1 MPVKEAKALFYE
13 KLEAVYPGLTGKE
26 ARIAEYILA
35 NRARISGLTSQKL
48 AGNLG
53 ISQSTVIRFSQKLGY
68 KSYQNLLLDLE
79 RSGEPGER
87 LEEIQLTDSTLA
99 TNTKILNHAKLLLD
113 LTAEVNPPG
122 QLARA
127 VELIQGADTIF
138 CFGFLSTHSAAHH
151 MNELLQLFG
160 INSFCLDAFGTLS
173 AMRSHSG
180 GGLLIVFSKSGAT
193 DMTNRVVRHA
203 KELGLKI
210 IGVTSMAPNPMAPDL
225 DVWLKTK
232 HSPVRTRFLH
242 YTETLP
248 MFFLIDCIILNLYK
262 QNFSSY
268 SDSVKQHIAFTKGAY
283 GTGAPPG
290 GESQTPD
297 L

>member
-1 MPVKEAKALFYE
+1 
-13 KLEAVYPGLTGKE
+13 
-26 ARIAEYILA
+26 
-35 NRARISGLTSQKL
+35 
-48 AGNLG
+48 
-53 ISQSTVIRFSQKLGY
+53 
-68 KSYQNLLLDLE
+68 
-79 RSGEPGER
+79 
-87 LEEIQLTDSTLA
+87 
-99 TNTKILNHAKLLLD
+99 
-113 LTAEVNPPG
+113 
-122 QLARA
+122 
-127 VELIQGADTIF
+127 
-138 CFGFLSTHSAAHH
+138 
-151 MNELLQLFG
+151 
-160 INSFCLDAFGTLS
+160 
-173 AMRSHSG
+173 
-180 GGLLIVFSKSGAT
+180 
-193 DMTNRVVRHA
+193 MTNRVVRHA

-268 SDSVKQHIAFTKGAY
+268 SDSVKQHIAITKGAY

>member
-1 MPVKEAKALFYE
+1 MPVKEATALFYE

-138 CFGFLSTHSAAHH
+138 CFGFLSTHSAARFH
-151 MNELLQLFG
+151 MRPL
-160 INSFCLDAFGTLS
+160 
-173 AMRSHSG
+173 
-180 GGLLIVFSKSGAT
+180 
-193 DMTNRVVRHA
+193 
-203 KELGLKI
+203 
-210 IGVTSMAPNPMAPDL
+210 
-225 DVWLKTK
+225 
-232 HSPVRTRFLH
+232 
-242 YTETLP
+242 
-248 MFFLIDCIILNLYK
+248 
-262 QNFSSY
+262 
-268 SDSVKQHIAFTKGAY
+268 
-283 GTGAPPG
+283 
-290 GESQTPD
+290 
-297 L
+297 